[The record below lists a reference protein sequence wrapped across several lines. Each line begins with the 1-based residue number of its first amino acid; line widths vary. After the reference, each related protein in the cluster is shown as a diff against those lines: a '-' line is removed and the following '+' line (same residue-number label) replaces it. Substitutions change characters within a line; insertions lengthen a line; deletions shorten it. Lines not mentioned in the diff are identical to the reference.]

1 MLTFDAPDG
10 SVARLDRQIAAVTP
24 TDVELTDSRGRRWT
38 VSLAELERR
47 AREAPTELARAAW
60 RAVLKRALETRV
72 PQPPRALVAKV
83 ASDPRDSL
91 SYEQRGLV
99 DQLLARHLRGE
110 NVQKSLVGG
119 PLDGQRYPSRGARFE
134 PVLGGLKHT
143 YEALELKTSRKRRG
157 PLVVYVHRGA
167 TPATQV
173 ASGRAA

>member
-38 VSLAELERR
+38 VPMAELERR

-60 RAVLKRALETRV
+60 RAVLKRALEIRL
-72 PQPPRALVAKV
+72 PQPRALAAKV

-91 SYEQRGLV
+91 SYELRGLV

-167 TPATQV
+167 THV

>member
-24 TDVELTDSRGRRWT
+24 TDVELTDSRGRHWT
-38 VSLAELERR
+38 VPMAELERR

-60 RAVLKRALETRV
+60 RAVLKRALEIRL
-72 PQPPRALVAKV
+72 PQPRTLAAKV

-91 SYEQRGLV
+91 SYELRGLV

-119 PLDGQRYPSRGARFE
+119 PLDGQRYPSRGSRFE

-167 TPATQV
+167 THV